1 MSEQTNEQV
10 SYDYDA
16 DAAGHADD
24 FANRIN
30 ENGPYIGQFTRAEA
44 NVSAA
49 KGTHGIYFE
58 FECPGGGKTGF
69 TLYTKKADG
78 SIINVGFNKLNA
90 IMTILGLKSGL
101 RGAAGKVQAWDE
113 DANERVERDG
123 TVFPD
128 LLGKDIGC
136 VFQKELYTGT
146 DGSDRNRMNLLMTFD
161 SKTKL
166 SASEIKERVV
176 KPEKLEK
183 ALKGLK
189 TIDKRVAKQAEPSQ
203 PAVGAPAGEY

>member
-1 MSEQTNEQV
+1 MSDQTEAPV
-10 SYDYDA
+10 SYDYDEE
-16 DAAGHADD
+16 AAGHADD

-30 ENGPYIGQFTRAEA
+30 ENGPYVGQFTRAEA
-44 NVSAA
+44 NVSSG

-78 SIINVGFNKLNA
+78 SIINVGMNKVQA
-90 IMTILGLKSGL
+90 MMTIFGLKSGL
-101 RGAAGKVQAWDE
+101 KGVPGKVQVYNE
-113 DANERVERDG
+113 DTGQREEGDG

-128 LLGKDIGC
+128 LLGRDIGL
-136 VFQKELYTGT
+136 VMQKELYTGT
-146 DGSDRNRMNLLMTFD
+146 DGSERSRMNLLMAFD
-161 SKTKL
+161 AKTKL
-166 SASEIKERVV
+166 SASEIKERKV

-189 TIDKRVAKQAEPSQ
+189 TVDKRVAKAAEPSQ
-203 PAVGAPAGEY
+203 PAVGAPTGEY